1 MATET
6 VLITGASSGI
16 GLELAR
22 CFAEAKSDLVLVARR
37 EEKLRELA
45 AELQTKHGV
54 RVRVIVKDLAAPA
67 APREITEELAAGG
80 IAIDVLVNNA
90 GFGERGAFVELGLER
105 QMNMLR
111 VNIQALSELTGR
123 LLLGMIERRRGGV
136 LNVASAAAFQPG
148 PWMTMYYATK
158 AYVLHFS
165 EALAEEVLGTGVHVT
180 CLCPGATATEFFQQA
195 HAESAWL
202 FRLGTMSAARVA
214 RSGYR
219 GFRKRRVIVVP
230 GLGPKLLAL
239 GVRITPRWIVRKIT
253 KFLNG

>member
-1 MATET
+1 MTTET

-22 CFAEAKSDLVLVARR
+22 CFANAKSDLVLLARR
-37 EEKLRELA
+37 EERLRQLA
-45 AELQTKHGV
+45 AELQAAHGV
-54 RVRVIVKDLAAPA
+54 QVRVIVKDLAAAA
-67 APREITEELAAGG
+67 APREIADELATGG

-90 GFGERGAFVELGLER
+90 GFGERGTFFDLGLER
-105 QMNMLR
+105 QMNMLQ
-111 VNIQALSELTGR
+111 VNIQTLTELTRR
-123 LLLGMIERRRGGV
+123 LLPAMIERRRGGV
-136 LNVASAAAFQPG
+136 LNVASTAAFQPG
-148 PWMTMYYATK
+148 PWMTMYFATK

-165 EALAEEVLGTGVHVT
+165 EGLAEELLGKGVHVT

-219 GFRKRRVIVVP
+219 GFRQRRAIVVP
-230 GLGPKLLAL
+230 GWGPNLLAQ